1 MWGKLASLRE
11 TPALCRGPREDRACP
26 DTPTSCCQLSS
37 ACHKPGLLPRPRLPP
52 VPFCPCQLV
61 WGLHQH
67 PQSHLTQ
74 LPPNSSQGCLTRVP
88 LHYCWKQS
96 LVFLS
101 TAISFFI
108 NGKYLLTLLLCP
120 KLFSTTH
127 EEGETFVGFHHNT
140 HGRKRPHLWG
150 TPAA

>member
-1 MWGKLASLRE
+1 MWRKLASLRE
-11 TPALCRGPREDRACP
+11 TPALCKVTREDRDCP
-26 DTPTSCCQLSS
+26 DMPTSCCQLSS
-37 ACHKPGLLPRPRLPP
+37 AGRKPGLLPRPRHQP

-67 PQSHLTQ
+67 PRSRLTQ
-74 LPPNSSQGCLTRVP
+74 LPPISSPGCPTRVP
-88 LHYCWKQS
+88 LNYCWKQS

-101 TAISFFI
+101 TVISFSM

-127 EEGETFVGFHHNT
+127 EDRGNVCGISSQHS
-140 HGRKRPHLWG
+140 W
-150 TPAA
+150 